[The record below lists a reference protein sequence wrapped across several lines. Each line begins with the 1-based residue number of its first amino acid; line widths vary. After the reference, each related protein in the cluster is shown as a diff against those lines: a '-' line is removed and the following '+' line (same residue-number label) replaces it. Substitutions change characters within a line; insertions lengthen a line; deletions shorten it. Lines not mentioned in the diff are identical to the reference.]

1 MKKKLTVGHAV
12 IVIVLVLTALISVY
26 PIWYTLIVSFS
37 NKIPVEAGNVWLL
50 PKQFTLNSYTKLLK
64 DMSFFNAFFVS
75 VKRVVVGCSLNM
87 LMLVLTAYPLCL
99 PQNRFPAAK
108 YYKWFFFANMLFSGG
123 MIPGYMLMRQ
133 YHLFDSFWVMVL
145 PGALPLWNMILMI
158 NYFRNVP
165 YSLNEAAAID
175 GANPLQILFRIYV
188 PLSKASLACL
198 LLFQFV
204 DHWNAYFDG
213 LIYIRDTNK
222 QPLQTYIYQISTS
235 IDLRTMTS
243 EQIVEALKTSDRTLN
258 AAKVIIAMVPI
269 LCVYPVLQKY
279 FVTGMHLGAV
289 KE

>member
-12 IVIVLVLTALISVY
+12 IVFVLVLTALISVY

-37 NKIPVEAGNVWLL
+37 NKIPVEAGNVWLF

-123 MIPGYMLMRQ
+123 LIPGYMLMRQ

-175 GANPLQILFRIYV
+175 GANPLQILFRVYV